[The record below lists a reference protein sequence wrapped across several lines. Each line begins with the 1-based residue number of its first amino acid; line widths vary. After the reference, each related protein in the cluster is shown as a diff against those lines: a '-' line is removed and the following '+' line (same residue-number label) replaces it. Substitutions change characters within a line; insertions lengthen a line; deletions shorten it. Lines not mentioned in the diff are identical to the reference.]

1 MLGTLLAIL
10 TPVIASA
17 FVKILSLLLALAR
30 PLSVASA
37 CPLSC
42 ALAICQTGA
51 RGNPSTTGDYGGR
64 TAVAR
69 AAASNRDT
77 TTRTSRAGKAQKRLK
92 LTL

>member
-1 MLGTLLAIL
+1 
-10 TPVIASA
+10 
-17 FVKILSLLLALAR
+17 VKILSLLLALAR
-30 PLSVASA
+30 PLPIAST

-51 RGNPSTTGDYGGR
+51 RGSPSTTGDYGGR

-69 AAASNRDT
+69 AAANNRDAT
-77 TTRTSRAGKAQKRLK
+77 PRTSRAGKAQKLLQ